1 MFPGSK
7 VSNDNGLWPCIGI
20 AALNVNNSSSGFG
33 RKPLV
38 MPEPKAQNEF
48 AGNGLQGSVPS
59 SPESDCEEIV
69 DYSPVCAALEMDTRE
84 IIDIFL
90 KSFTGLPHS
99 KSGKKQ
105 ILSTMKRVVDSL
117 VVKHELAYKGMIA
130 RLNLE
135 EKGEDVSF
143 VKTVATELFSDGITN
158 WGRIASLLTFGAI
171 VCKHQNDRGLSKCVS
186 LVGEEISSYLLTDQ
200 RHWLLKNKAW
210 DGFEEFFH
218 VPDTEGAVRNALMA
232 IGSFATFGAALAYL
246 IRPSVG
252 SNEDYG
258 NDTHRASP
266 DPPAHCGSTCCG
278 YLSQAVKLSGIQESG
293 DEEYKGDLSET
304 EDEVDSDFDIDEGD
318 EPDSEQEEDGPRRKS
333 RVVTKAYK
341 EPVKVV
347 RQKPK
352 QRKLAELPRRT
363 VKTKINKYNPPE
375 LQEDINKSETF
386 ALYLHMHM

>member
-278 YLSQAVKLSGIQESG
+278 YLSQAVKLSGIQGLISEPSPQESVSFSVTAL
-293 DEEYKGDLSET
+293 EKMVCMHFWT
-304 EDEVDSDFDIDEGD
+304 
-318 EPDSEQEEDGPRRKS
+318 S
-333 RVVTKAYK
+333 RHANVQNNDHGMLLAFLINTVAYLNFFRVSLFFLFCFLTKCYAQMSLPGIK
-341 EPVKVV
+341 MII
-347 RQKPK
+347 
-352 QRKLAELPRRT
+352 KLMIFS
-363 VKTKINKYNPPE
+363 KNI
-375 LQEDINKSETF
+375 
-386 ALYLHMHM
+386 